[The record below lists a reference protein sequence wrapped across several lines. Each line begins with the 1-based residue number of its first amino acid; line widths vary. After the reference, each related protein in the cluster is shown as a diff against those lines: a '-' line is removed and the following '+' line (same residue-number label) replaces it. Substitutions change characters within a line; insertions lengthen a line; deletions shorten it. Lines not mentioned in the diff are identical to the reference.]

1 MLHKL
6 FIPIFRYN
14 NKRVAILGNIRR
26 KIKKQYHFMQESTDK
41 FKNEELILRDY
52 LAIERTKLANVR
64 TLFSYI
70 RTSLYL
76 LTAGIGIFQIESISR
91 LDGLA
96 WVCVATGVILFFL
109 GFIRYFQMGKQ
120 LKGYVKQS
128 HCDLDTWLQCITSH
142 EISPSLLLHH
152 EAFKEIIPI
161 TISNCNL
168 VRFDKYIIVIKRIDM
183 GCIDYIRLIDP

>member
-70 RTSLYL
+70 RTSLYPVW
-76 LTAGIGIFQIESISR
+76 TVSH
-91 LDGLA
+91 
-96 WVCVATGVILFFL
+96 
-109 GFIRYFQMGKQ
+109 
-120 LKGYVKQS
+120 GYVSQPELS
-128 HCDLDTWLQCITSH
+128 CSFWASSVI
-142 EISPSLLLHH
+142 
-152 EAFKEIIPI
+152 FKWV
-161 TISNCNL
+161 NN
-168 VRFDKYIIVIKRIDM
+168 
-183 GCIDYIRLIDP
+183 

>member
-70 RTSLYL
+70 RTSSIFL
-76 LTAGIGIFQIESISR
+76 LPESE
-91 LDGLA
+91 
-96 WVCVATGVILFFL
+96 
-109 GFIRYFQMGKQ
+109 YFRSKVYPVWTVSH
-120 LKGYVKQS
+120 GYVSQPELS
-128 HCDLDTWLQCITSH
+128 CSFWASSVI
-142 EISPSLLLHH
+142 
-152 EAFKEIIPI
+152 FKWV
-161 TISNCNL
+161 NN
-168 VRFDKYIIVIKRIDM
+168 
-183 GCIDYIRLIDP
+183 